1 MAIIRRRGSSSNAIL
16 VLESPWGLDEN
27 DNNRSS
33 VVPFM
38 QGIAKFTGDTE
49 VFHANFYDKKS
60 FDFALDCI
68 TREGFKNTIIY
79 VAAHGYKNKIGNVN
93 VDHILAE
100 VSSISKKQ
108 NITGLL
114 FGSCFIG
121 KKTIEME
128 VYIQESGLRWC
139 MGYASSCNWLE
150 GTMID
155 AAIIAAM
162 ISLDN
167 VDFESRDEI
176 NSSFANAIA
185 PFAENF
191 IIGDDYP
198 EKPIS
203 IRDSLKFVCQPE
215 GKGYRAKEVTDE
227 VFEIAKELRFD
238 N

>member
-1 MAIIRRRGSSSNAIL
+1 MGIIKRRGSSTNAIL
-16 VLESPWGLDEN
+16 VLESPWGLDEK

-38 QGIAKFTGDTE
+38 QGIAKYTGDTE

-60 FDFALDCI
+60 FDYALDCI

-79 VAAHGYKNKIGNVN
+79 IAAHGYEDKIGNVK
-93 VDHILAE
+93 VDHILGE
-100 VSSISKKQ
+100 VSDISKQQ

-121 KKTIEME
+121 KKTLEME

-155 AAIIAAM
+155 AAIIGAM
-162 ISLDN
+162 ISLEN
-167 VDFESRDEI
+167 GDFESRDII
-176 NSSFANAIA
+176 NSAFANAIA
-185 PFAENF
+185 PFAERAF
-191 IIGDDYP
+191 RI
-198 EKPIS
+198 
-203 IRDSLKFVCQPE
+203 LCQP
-215 GKGYRAKEVTDE
+215 KLLN
-227 VFEIAKELRFD
+227 I
-238 N
+238 

>member
-1 MAIIRRRGSSSNAIL
+1 MGIIKRRGSSTNAIL
-16 VLESPWGLDEN
+16 VLESPWGLDEK

-38 QGIAKFTGDTE
+38 QGIAKYTGDTE

-60 FDFALDCI
+60 FDYALDCT

-79 VAAHGYKNKIGNVN
+79 IAAHGYEDKIGNVK
-93 VDHILAE
+93 VDHILGE
-100 VSSISKKQ
+100 VSDISKQQ

-121 KKTIEME
+121 KKTLEME

-155 AAIIAAM
+155 AAIIGAM
-162 ISLDN
+162 ISLEN
-167 VDFESRDEI
+167 GDFESRDII
-176 NSSFANAIA
+176 NSAFANAIA
-185 PFAENF
+185 PFADNF
-191 IIGDDYP
+191 IIGSDYSGD
-198 EKPIS
+198 KVS

-215 GKGYRAKEVTDE
+215 GKGHRAKDVTDD
-227 VFEIAKELRFD
+227 VFEMASTLRFD
-238 N
+238 

>member
-1 MAIIRRRGSSSNAIL
+1 MSIIKRRGSSTNAIL
-16 VLESPWGLDEN
+16 VLESPWELDEK

-38 QGIAKFTGDTE
+38 QGIAKYTGDTE

-60 FDFALDCI
+60 FDYALDCI

-79 VAAHGYKNKIGNVN
+79 IAAHGNKNKVGNVK
-93 VDHILAE
+93 VEHILLE
-100 VSSISKKQ
+100 VSSISQRQ

-114 FGSCFIG
+114 FGSCFVG
-121 KKTIEME
+121 GNTPKMDA
-128 VYIQESGLRWC
+128 YIQESGLRWC

-155 AAIIAAM
+155 AAIIGAM
-162 ISLDN
+162 ISLEN
-167 VDFESRDEI
+167 GDFESRDII
-176 NSSFANAIA
+176 NSAFADAIA
-185 PFAENF
+185 PFADNF
-191 IIGDDYP
+191 IIGSDYSGD
-198 EKPIS
+198 KVS

-227 VFEIAKELRFD
+227 VFEKAKGLRFD
-238 N
+238 S

>member
-1 MAIIRRRGSSSNAIL
+1 MGIIKRRGSSTNAIL
-16 VLESPWGLDEN
+16 VLESPWGLDEK

-38 QGIAKFTGDTE
+38 QGIAKYTGDTE

-60 FDFALDCI
+60 FDYALDCI

-79 VAAHGYKNKIGNVN
+79 IAAHGYEDKIGNVK
-93 VDHILAE
+93 VDHILGE
-100 VSSISKKQ
+100 VSDISKQQ

-114 FGSCFIG
+114 LGSCFIG
-121 KKTIEME
+121 KKTLEME

-155 AAIIAAM
+155 AAIIGAM
-162 ISLDN
+162 ISLEN
-167 VDFESRDEI
+167 GDFESRDII
-176 NSSFANAIA
+176 NSAFANAIA
-185 PFAENF
+185 PFADNF
-191 IIGDDYP
+191 IIGSDYSGD
-198 EKPIS
+198 KVS

-215 GKGYRAKEVTDE
+215 GKGHRAKDVTDD
-227 VFEIAKELRFD
+227 VFEMANTLRFD
-238 N
+238 

>member
-1 MAIIRRRGSSSNAIL
+1 MGIIKRRGSSTNAIL
-16 VLESPWGLDEN
+16 VLESPWGLDEK

-38 QGIAKFTGDTE
+38 QGIAKYTGDTE

-60 FDFALDCI
+60 FDYALDCI

-79 VAAHGYKNKIGNVN
+79 IAAHGYEDKIGNVK
-93 VDHILAE
+93 VDHILGE
-100 VSSISKKQ
+100 VSYISQRQ

-121 KKTIEME
+121 KKTLEME

-155 AAIIAAM
+155 AAIIGAM
-162 ISLDN
+162 ISLEN
-167 VDFESRDEI
+167 GDFESRGII
-176 NSSFANAIA
+176 NSAFANAIA
-185 PFAENF
+185 PFADNF
-191 IIGDDYP
+191 IIGPDYSGD
-198 EKPIS
+198 KVS

-215 GKGYRAKEVTDE
+215 GKGHRAKDVTDD
-227 VFEIAKELRFD
+227 VFEMANTLRFD
-238 N
+238 

>member
-1 MAIIRRRGSSSNAIL
+1 MGIIKRRGSSTNAIL
-16 VLESPWGLDEN
+16 VLESPWGLDEK

-38 QGIAKFTGDTE
+38 QGIAKYTGDTE

-60 FDFALDCI
+60 FDYALDCI

-79 VAAHGYKNKIGNVN
+79 IAAHGYEDKIGNVK
-93 VDHILAE
+93 VDHILGE
-100 VSSISKKQ
+100 VSYISKQQ

-121 KKTIEME
+121 KKTLEME

-155 AAIIAAM
+155 AAIIGAM
-162 ISLDN
+162 ISLEN
-167 VDFESRDEI
+167 GDFESRDII
-176 NSSFANAIA
+176 NSAFANAIA
-185 PFAENF
+185 PFADNF
-191 IIGDDYP
+191 IIGSDYSGD
-198 EKPIS
+198 KVS

-215 GKGYRAKEVTDE
+215 GKGHRAKDVTDD
-227 VFEIAKELRFD
+227 VFEMANTLRFD
-238 N
+238 

>member
-1 MAIIRRRGSSSNAIL
+1 MGIIKRRGSSTNAIL
-16 VLESPWGLDEN
+16 VLESPWGLDEK

-38 QGIAKFTGDTE
+38 QGIAKYTGDTE

-60 FDFALDCI
+60 FDYALDCI

-79 VAAHGYKNKIGNVN
+79 IAAHGYEDKIGNVK
-93 VDHILAE
+93 VDHILGE
-100 VSSISKKQ
+100 VSDISKQQ

-121 KKTIEME
+121 KKTLEME

-155 AAIIAAM
+155 AAIIGAM
-162 ISLDN
+162 ISLEN
-167 VDFESRDEI
+167 GDFESRDII
-176 NSSFANAIA
+176 NSAFANAIA
-185 PFAENF
+185 PFADNF
-191 IIGDDYP
+191 IIGSDYSGD
-198 EKPIS
+198 KVS

-215 GKGYRAKEVTDE
+215 GKGHRAKDVTDD
-227 VFEIAKELRFD
+227 VFEMANTLRFD
-238 N
+238 

>member
-1 MAIIRRRGSSSNAIL
+1 MGIIKRKGSSTNAIL
-16 VLESPWGLDEN
+16 VLESPWGLDEK

-38 QGIAKFTGDTE
+38 QGIAKYTGDTE

-60 FDFALDCI
+60 FDYALDCI

-79 VAAHGYKNKIGNVN
+79 IAAHGYEDKIGNVK
-93 VDHILAE
+93 VDHILGE
-100 VSSISKKQ
+100 VSYISKQQ

-121 KKTIEME
+121 KKTLEME

-155 AAIIAAM
+155 AAIIGAM
-162 ISLDN
+162 ISLEN
-167 VDFESRDEI
+167 GDFESRDII
-176 NSSFANAIA
+176 NSAFANAIA
-185 PFAENF
+185 PFADNF
-191 IIGDDYP
+191 IIGDDYSG
-198 EKPIS
+198 EAVS

-215 GKGYRAKEVTDE
+215 GKGHRAKDVTDD
-227 VFEIAKELRFD
+227 VFEMANTLRFD
-238 N
+238 